1 MEYYLAIKNEILSF
15 VAIWMDLE
23 IIILIE
29 ISQRKTNIIY
39 HLHMQSKIGHK

>member
-29 ISQRKTNIIY
+29 ISQRKTNITY